1 MMAILWPIMGL
12 CVVISAFFA
21 GYAQGVKDG
30 EQVIRAEWDIEKETI
45 ITAQRDKEAA
55 LQASMDKLRTE
66 KNNELARLNTT
77 VRSLNASLRSRPERP
92 SAPAVPE
99 VASAGDGGG
108 WCSGP
113 QLYRNDAQLAL
124 SEAERADRIRL
135 QLIQC
140 QTAYE
145 KARQASNAR

>member
-1 MMAILWPIMGL
+1 MMVILWPIMGL

-30 EQVIRAEWDIEKETI
+30 EQVIRAEWDTEKVTI

-92 SAPAVPE
+92 AVP
-99 VASAGDGGG
+99 ASAAVGDGATGCTG
-108 WCSGP
+108 AGLYKPDGQFLVGESSRAD
-113 QLYRNDAQLAL
+113 QLRLAL
-124 SEAERADRIRL
+124 KA
-135 QLIQC
+135 C
-140 QTAYE
+140 QDAYR
-145 KARQASNAR
+145 KASGQ